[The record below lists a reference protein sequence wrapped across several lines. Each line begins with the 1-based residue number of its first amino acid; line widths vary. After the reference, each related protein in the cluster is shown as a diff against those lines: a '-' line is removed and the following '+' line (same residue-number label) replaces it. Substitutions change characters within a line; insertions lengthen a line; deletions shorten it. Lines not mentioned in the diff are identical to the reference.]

1 MAQVKNQLNLIEWN
15 LAGMY
20 VTFLLMFLQIFN
32 RNCTVQLVEKKD
44 LELVLESLVQVIS
57 SFEKV
62 DTLFYCI
69 NRIVSQ

>member
-20 VTFLLMFLQIFN
+20 VMFLLMFLQIFN

-62 DTLFYCI
+62 DMLLH
-69 NRIVSQ
+69 